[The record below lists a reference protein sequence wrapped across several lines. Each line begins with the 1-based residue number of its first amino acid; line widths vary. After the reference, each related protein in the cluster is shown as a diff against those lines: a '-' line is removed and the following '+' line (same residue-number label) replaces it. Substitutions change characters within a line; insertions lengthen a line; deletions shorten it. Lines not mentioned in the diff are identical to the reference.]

1 MKFLVVLCAVLAA
14 AAATPLPEPGYLGA
28 GLVAPAI
35 APAIAAPAI
44 AAPVLAP
51 RVVGIGGVL
60 AAPQPLAV
68 AAAVPHAKIILG

>member
-1 MKFLVVLCAVLAA
+1 MKFLVVLCVVLAA

-35 APAIAAPAI
+35 APAI